1 MDLVRWTG
9 LETQKDRGLYELNG
23 GLGGGRGQVR
33 WAGPQRTVS
42 AAREVKLVWATVAA
56 VA

>member
-1 MDLVRWTG
+1 M
-9 LETQKDRGLYELNG
+9 YELNG